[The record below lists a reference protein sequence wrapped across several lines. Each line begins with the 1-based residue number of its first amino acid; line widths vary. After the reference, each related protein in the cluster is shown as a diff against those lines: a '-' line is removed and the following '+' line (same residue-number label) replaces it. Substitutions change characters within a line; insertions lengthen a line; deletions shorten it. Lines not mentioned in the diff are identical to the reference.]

1 MMRIPRL
8 LRHLAYEGPRHR
20 VPAYVGRYPQPRD
33 VYSFLPEFTQPQDQC
48 TTPDAAG
55 PARTAPTTT
64 DPFPHGPDMH
74 AVALRYFQSQP
85 GWVDP
90 TTLGPS

>member
-1 MMRIPRL
+1 MHHTRRCRP
-8 LRHLAYEGPRHR
+8 P
-20 VPAYVGRYPQPRD
+20 PP
-33 VYSFLPEFTQPQDQC
+33 
-48 TTPDAAG
+48 
-55 PARTAPTTT
+55 PTTT